1 MVMRW
6 RWTFDLPDGPP
17 YDPHM
22 TFYMTFYMTPHT
34 AYPRNRL
41 MTFAKGRLVGL
52 MGSQVRCG
60 QALVGK
66 IKLFPLLCFISLL
79 LFLITPAQADVWG
92 YIDSRG
98 VAHFASERLDDRY
111 ELFFKGGECFDTAKV
126 APVAIDTPRPAAAAA
141 AAPAIAAVPP
151 RLLAFFDASPNYKTV
166 KPHLHEA
173 AKTHKIDY
181 ELLQALIAT
190 ESGFDAAAV
199 SPKGAIGLM
208 QVMPDTARRFGVET
222 DKKMAIEQ
230 KLADPK
236 INVKTGSR
244 YLRLLLNMFPGR
256 LDLALAS
263 YNAGEGAVQR
273 AGNQI
278 PNYKE
283 TQNYVKTVMGLYFG
297 LKPPVVQAQPAAVEP
312 RFPTRIRMEMLGG
325 AARRGNMLLPTAPA
339 AAESGDLN
347 SGQGS
352 GLNNGLNSGSNSGL
366 SKSQSPGQPPDQ
378 HASQPDTK
386 QATD

>member
-1 MVMRW
+1 MNSMNGMTLLAWMNRQAG
-6 RWTFDLPDGPP
+6 RFAARLGEKIRLLP
-17 YDPHM
+17 
-22 TFYMTFYMTPHT
+22 T
-34 AYPRNRL
+34 A
-41 MTFAKGRLVGL
+41 
-52 MGSQVRCG
+52 
-60 QALVGK
+60 
-66 IKLFPLLCFISLL
+66 CFISLL
-79 LFLITPAQADVWG
+79 LFLISPAQADVWG
-92 YIDSRG
+92 YIDARG

-111 ELFFKGGECFDTAKV
+111 ELFFKGGESFDTAKV
-126 APVAIDTPRPAAAAA
+126 APVPIDAPPVA
-141 AAPAIAAVPP
+141 AAPAVAAVPP

-208 QVMPDTARRFGVET
+208 QIMPDTARRFGV
-222 DKKMAIEQ
+222 DSDRWMAIEK
-230 KLADPK
+230 KLVDPK

-273 AGNQI
+273 SGNQI

-283 TQNYVKTVMGLYFG
+283 TQNYVKTVMGLYTG
-297 LKPPVVQAQPAAVEP
+297 LKPPVVQAPAAAAAEP

-325 AARRGNMLLPTAPA
+325 AARRGNMLAPIKSETSAAPA
-339 AAESGDLN
+339 ASGAPATADAPI
-347 SGQGS
+347 GQGAT
-352 GLNNGLNSGSNSGL
+352 
-366 SKSQSPGQPPDQ
+366 PP
-378 HASQPDTK
+378 ATK
-386 QATD
+386 PATD

>member
-1 MVMRW
+1 M
-6 RWTFDLPDGPP
+6 
-17 YDPHM
+17 
-22 TFYMTFYMTPHT
+22 MTP
-34 AYPRNRL
+34 
-41 MTFAKGRLVGL
+41 
-52 MGSQVRCG
+52 
-60 QALVGK
+60 
-66 IKLFPLLCFISLL
+66 IKFIKSLWPACSIGLL
-79 LFLITPAQADVWG
+79 LLLSQQLARADVWG
-92 YIDSRG
+92 YIDERG
-98 VAHFASERLDDRY
+98 VAHFASEKVDDRY
-111 ELFFKGGECFDTAKV
+111 EIFFKGGESFDTSKV
-126 APVAIDTPRPAAAAA
+126 APVAIDAPRPAAAPAA
-141 AAPAIAAVPP
+141 AAVPA

-166 KPHLHEA
+166 KPHLYEA

-190 ESGFDAAAV
+190 ESGFDAGAV

-208 QVMPDTARRFGVET
+208 QIMPDTARRFGVDT
-222 DKKMAIEQ
+222 DKKMVIEK

-263 YNAGEGAVQR
+263 YNAGEGAVQK

-297 LKPPVVQAQPAAVEP
+297 LKPPVAQVAPSEP

-325 AARRGNMLLPTAPA
+325 AARRGNMLTPISPISPVSPA
-339 AAESGDLN
+339 TGDGAN
-347 SGQGS
+347 QDASP
-352 GLNNGLNSGSNSGL
+352 SN
-366 SKSQSPGQPPDQ
+366 
-378 HASQPDTK
+378 TK

>member
-1 MVMRW
+1 M
-6 RWTFDLPDGPP
+6 
-17 YDPHM
+17 
-22 TFYMTFYMTPHT
+22 MTPVK
-34 AYPRNRL
+34 
-41 MTFAKGRLVGL
+41 F
-52 MGSQVRCG
+52 
-60 QALVGK
+60 
-66 IKLFPLLCFISLL
+66 IKSLWPAFSIGLL
-79 LFLITPAQADVWG
+79 LLLSHQVARADVWG
-92 YIDSRG
+92 YIDERG
-98 VAHFASERLDDRY
+98 VAHFASEKVDDRY
-111 ELFFKGGECFDTAKV
+111 EIFFKGGESFDTSKV
-126 APVAIDTPRPAAAAA
+126 APVAIDAPRPAAAPAA
-141 AAPAIAAVPP
+141 AAVPA

-166 KPHLHEA
+166 KPHLYEA

-190 ESGFDAAAV
+190 ESGFDAGAV

-208 QVMPDTARRFGVET
+208 QIMPDTARRFGVDT
-222 DKKMAIEQ
+222 DKKMVIEK

-263 YNAGEGAVQR
+263 YNAGEGAVQK

-297 LKPPVVQAQPAAVEP
+297 LKPPVAQVAPSEP

-325 AARRGNMLLPTAPA
+325 AARRGNMLTPISPVSPA
-339 AAESGDLN
+339 TGDGAN
-347 SGQGS
+347 QDASP
-352 GLNNGLNSGSNSGL
+352 SN
-366 SKSQSPGQPPDQ
+366 
-378 HASQPDTK
+378 TK

>member
-1 MVMRW
+1 MM
-6 RWTFDLPDGPP
+6 PGPFIP
-17 YDPHM
+17 RERLWLGHAG
-22 TFYMTFYMTPHT
+22 TTAKITPKPGFVRVVASFFRHLNLWPSCIISFLLLLSQHT
-34 AYPRNRL
+34 AH
-41 MTFAKGRLVGL
+41 AE
-52 MGSQVRCG
+52 
-60 QALVGK
+60 
-66 IKLFPLLCFISLL
+66 
-79 LFLITPAQADVWG
+79 VWG
-92 YIDSRG
+92 YIDGRG
-98 VAHFASERLDDRY
+98 VAHFASEKVDDRY
-111 ELFFKGGECFDTAKV
+111 ELFFKGGESFDTSKV
-126 APVAIDTPRPAAAAA
+126 APLAIDSPRPAAAAA
-141 AAPAIAAVPP
+141 IPAVPP
-151 RLLAFFDASPNYKTV
+151 KLLAFFDASPTYKTV

-190 ESGFDAAAV
+190 ESGFDASAV

-208 QVMPDTARRFGVET
+208 QIMPDTARRFGVDT
-222 DKKMAIEQ
+222 DRKMVIEKK
-230 KLADPK
+230 LVDPK

-263 YNAGEGAVQR
+263 YNAGEGAVQK

-297 LKPPVVQAQPAAVEP
+297 LKPPVAQAAPAEQ

-325 AARRGNMLLPTAPA
+325 AARRGNMLAPIAPA
-339 AAESGDLN
+339 VGEAADQNTSP
-347 SGQGS
+347 
-352 GLNNGLNSGSNSGL
+352 SN
-366 SKSQSPGQPPDQ
+366 
-378 HASQPDTK
+378 AK